1 MVTREGSRYCNR
13 QAAASY
19 ENSASTQHFTA
30 ECDEHGKTENPGEQA
45 CLDIRWGILSSATWE
60 KSGLEFWLG
69 FFFWIQKLLEH
80 LKKIYHPKSLPG
92 YEVDFSGNA
101 IAFNRENDWR
111 ETTQCQVTHSS
122 CVAMSWALS
131 NTSGPCYL
139 ESHNY

>member
-19 ENSASTQHFTA
+19 GNSASTQHFTA

-69 FFFWIQKLLEH
+69 FFLET
-80 LKKIYHPKSLPG
+80 
-92 YEVDFSGNA
+92 EVARTSQA
-101 IAFNRENDWR
+101 TKENLSSK
-111 ETTQCQVTHSS
+111 VTSRI
-122 CVAMSWALS
+122 
-131 NTSGPCYL
+131 
-139 ESHNY
+139 